1 LWFTKRLSKAIN
13 FITILIH
20 HLKMNNKILIFSLV
34 TFAFISMI
42 SCKDKQTQSAPSDI
56 VKSTAANKDGQ
67 KLEMTFDNAKGTATV
82 QYNGET
88 IELTTDNP
96 ASGMSYKNDHYQ
108 LMGKGEYVE
117 FSKDGNLIFKSDDPF
132 YEEQSGNNGQQWWMD
147 QHLINGAPI
156 SKNPEEGGESFLKIN
171 ADSTAEYKVG
181 DIVNTMT
188 WTEEDHALLLK
199 NKLSGKILKFKIT
212 SNTLIDDFGQSW
224 FVKK

>member
-1 LWFTKRLSKAIN
+1 MWFTKSLSKAII

-88 IELTTDNP
+88 IELITDNP

-117 FSKDGNLIFKSDDPF
+117 FSKAMIHFMKNNQAITDN
-132 YEEQSGNNGQQWWMD
+132 SGGW
-147 QHLINGAPI
+147 IN
-156 SKNPEEGGESFLKIN
+156 
-171 ADSTAEYKVG
+171 T
-181 DIVNTMT
+181 
-188 WTEEDHALLLK
+188 
-199 NKLSGKILKFKIT
+199 
-212 SNTLIDDFGQSW
+212 
-224 FVKK
+224 

>member
-1 LWFTKRLSKAIN
+1 
-13 FITILIH
+13 
-20 HLKMNNKILIFSLV
+20 MNNKFLILTLV
-34 TFAFISMI
+34 TFVFIGMI
-42 SCKDKQTQSAPSDI
+42 SCKDKQTQSNPSDI
-56 VKSTAANKDGQ
+56 VKSTAVNKDGQ

-88 IELTTDNP
+88 IDLITDNP
-96 ASGMSYKNDHYQ
+96 ASGISYKNDNYQ

-132 YEEQSGNNGQQWWMD
+132 HAEQSGNNDDQWWMD

-188 WTEEDHALLLK
+188 WTKENHALILK
-199 NKLSGKILKFKIT
+199 DKVSGKTLKFKIT
-212 SNTLIDDFGQSW
+212 NNTLVDEFSQSW

>member
-1 LWFTKRLSKAIN
+1 
-13 FITILIH
+13 
-20 HLKMNNKILIFSLV
+20 MNNKFLILTLV
-34 TFAFISMI
+34 TFVFIGMI

-56 VKSTAANKDGQ
+56 VKSTAVNKDGQ

-88 IELTTDNP
+88 IDLITDNP
-96 ASGMSYKNDHYQ
+96 ASGISYKNDNYQ

-132 YEEQSGNNGQQWWMD
+132 HAEQSGNNDDQWWMD

-188 WTEEDHALLLK
+188 WTKENHALILK
-199 NKLSGKILKFKIT
+199 DKVSGKTLKFKIT
-212 SNTLIDDFGQSW
+212 NNTLVDEFSQSW

>member
-1 LWFTKRLSKAIN
+1 
-13 FITILIH
+13 
-20 HLKMNNKILIFSLV
+20 MNNKFLILTLV
-34 TFAFISMI
+34 TFVFIGMI
-42 SCKDKQTQSAPSDI
+42 SCKDKQTQSNPSDI
-56 VKSTAANKDGQ
+56 VKSTAVNKDGQ

-88 IELTTDNP
+88 IDLITDNP
-96 ASGMSYKNDHYQ
+96 ASGISYKNDHYQ

-132 YEEQSGNNGQQWWMD
+132 HSEHSGNNGEQWWMD
-147 QHLINGAPI
+147 QHLVNNAPV

-171 ADSTAEYKVG
+171 ADSTAEYKKG

-188 WTEEDHALLLK
+188 WTKENHALILK
-199 NKLSGKILKFKIT
+199 DKVSGKTLKFKIT
-212 SNTLIDDFGQSW
+212 NNTLVDEFSQSW